1 MLQRHDLN
9 CRVGTA
15 ADFIENDYDRYVP
28 LPDDYEIDEGCQN
41 TRSNQDKT
49 INTNGRQLLDVC
61 KMTNL
66 RILNGRVGDDAGIG
80 ATTCHKYN
88 GCSTVD
94 LVLCSPP
101 LIPTINHFSVLPQ
114 HPFSDHSAIRFSIV
128 VAQKPCENAFKKT
141 IDKMIWNHQ
150 DKDIFVESMQSQDV
164 LSIFSEM
171 IEITERNSVD
181 EVSVNTAVIL
191 CTDAIRKAADP
202 LFLRKKY
209 VNSRDISSNG
219 PVWADGN
226 YKTTKKYFYRCNDRY
241 KKHPS
246 DENRKSMF
254 QARSAFKSAS
264 SACRRNYER
273 TQSSKLLNARVNNL
287 KQYWKMLSGQSKRQ
301 KPLVTKDIFF
311 NYFMSLSNPNDP
323 FYSPEPEILHD
334 YATMIENDIQCT
346 FEELNDV
353 IEETEVLNA
362 IKQLKHG
369 KSSGEDLLIN
379 EFFFYGRDHLSYYLT
394 VLFNYVFQSGF
405 FPHGWSDGLLVPLHK
420 KGSFSD
426 PQNFREITLLSVL
439 GKLFTRVINNR
450 LKDWAEKYSIYIEA
464 QYGFRKGRNTTDCI
478 FVLNSIINEFAAK
491 KKTLYA
497 FFVDYSKAFD
507 YIVRENLWYKLLV
520 CGIRGR
526 IFNIISS
533 MYRCVKT
540 KVFVNGE
547 CSESFDCK
555 LGVRQGECLSPFLF
569 AMYVNDMEQN
579 LTESGIGIPV
589 GDMKISMLFYADD
602 LVIFSDS
609 PNGLQN
615 GITALHGYC
624 TKWKLKLNT
633 EKSKVMVFKKG
644 RPNVST
650 EWYFGPHK
658 LSVANKITYLG
669 IVFTSNGS
677 VNRAQTTLAEQASKA
692 VFSLYKKIN
701 TYSNLTPDF
710 MMDLFDK
717 FIVPDL
723 TYACEMWG
731 FHPSIQIERI
741 HTKYCKNCLGVKKS
755 AQNDFVYGEL
765 GRLPLIN
772 IRYVRIMKYWL
783 NIVHGNKSLYV
794 SALYHSSLANINVN
808 TPHCWARSVR
818 DLLLSIGLGEAWYNQ
833 GVGDCNT
840 FINIFRMRIM
850 DIAKQDWSSRLN
862 NSSRA
867 RFYRA
872 VKPDFGQGKYLEIV
886 NVPSH
891 RKALTKLLTS
901 SHRLR
906 CETGRWERPVVP
918 YENRMCLVCLDKIG
932 DEFHFLL
939 ECPRHQSLRSRL
951 IGRYYWNRPS
961 MLKLQQLLN
970 STCTNVIR
978 VVAKFVYKAFN
989 DL

>member
-1 MLQRHDLN
+1 
-9 CRVGTA
+9 
-15 ADFIENDYDRYVP
+15 
-28 LPDDYEIDEGCQN
+28 
-41 TRSNQDKT
+41 
-49 INTNGRQLLDVC
+49 
-61 KMTNL
+61 
-66 RILNGRVGDDAGIG
+66 
-80 ATTCHKYN
+80 
-88 GCSTVD
+88 
-94 LVLCSPP
+94 
-101 LIPTINHFSVLPQ
+101 
-114 HPFSDHSAIRFSIV
+114 
-128 VAQKPCENAFKKT
+128 
-141 IDKMIWNHQ
+141 
-150 DKDIFVESMQSQDV
+150 
-164 LSIFSEM
+164 
-171 IEITERNSVD
+171 
-181 EVSVNTAVIL
+181 
-191 CTDAIRKAADP
+191 
-202 LFLRKKY
+202 
-209 VNSRDISSNG
+209 
-219 PVWADGN
+219 
-226 YKTTKKYFYRCNDRY
+226 
-241 KKHPS
+241 
-246 DENRKSMF
+246 
-254 QARSAFKSAS
+254 
-264 SACRRNYER
+264 
-273 TQSSKLLNARVNNL
+273 
-287 KQYWKMLSGQSKRQ
+287 
-301 KPLVTKDIFF
+301 
-311 NYFMSLSNPNDP
+311 MSLSNPNDP
-323 FYSPEPEILHD
+323 FYSPEPEILHE
-334 YATMIENDIQCT
+334 YETMIENDIQCT

-379 EFFFYGRDHLSYYLT
+379 EFFFYGRYHLSYYLT

-426 PQNFREITLLSVL
+426 PQKFRGITLLSVL
-439 GKLFTRVINNR
+439 GKRFTRVIHNR

-464 QYGFRKGRNTTDCI
+464 QYGFRKGRSTTDCI

-491 KKTLYA
+491 KKTLCA

-507 YIVRENLWYKLLV
+507 YIVGENLWYKLLV
-520 CGIRGR
+520 CGIRGQ

-540 KVFVNGE
+540 KVFVHGE

-615 GITALHGYC
+615 GITGLHGYC
-624 TKWKLKLNT
+624 TKWKWKLNT
-633 EKSKVMVFKKG
+633 EKSKVKVFKKD

-669 IVFTSNGS
+669 IV
-677 VNRAQTTLAEQASKA
+677 
-692 VFSLYKKIN
+692 
-701 TYSNLTPDF
+701 
-710 MMDLFDK
+710 
-717 FIVPDL
+717 
-723 TYACEMWG
+723 
-731 FHPSIQIERI
+731 HPSMQIERI

-833 GVGDCNT
+833 GFGDCNA

-850 DIAKQDWSSRLN
+850 DIAK
-862 NSSRA
+862 
-867 RFYRA
+867 
-872 VKPDFGQGKYLEIV
+872 
-886 NVPSH
+886 
-891 RKALTKLLTS
+891 
-901 SHRLR
+901 
-906 CETGRWERPVVP
+906 
-918 YENRMCLVCLDKIG
+918 
-932 DEFHFLL
+932 
-939 ECPRHQSLRSRL
+939 
-951 IGRYYWNRPS
+951 
-961 MLKLQQLLN
+961 
-970 STCTNVIR
+970 
-978 VVAKFVYKAFN
+978 
-989 DL
+989 